1 MKNNVFWLNPLFR
14 LLERRRL
21 IWFAVILAAEVLLLW
36 GSDTFWEI
44 FFVILPM
51 LFYIFYGTNRISF
64 ERGVV
69 KFNYYHTVRR
79 AGKNRPVL
87 VKYTVSDIEDLK
99 FDQNKLEK
107 IFGCGHFS
115 FRGNSV
121 YESRYNDFQPKT
133 SFTFYGLT
141 NFRQT
146 KKEICDIL
154 GVNEAE

>member
-1 MKNNVFWLNPLFR
+1 MKNNILWLNPIFR
-14 LLERRRL
+14 LLETRRL

-36 GSDTFWEI
+36 GSDTLWEI
-44 FFVILPM
+44 IFVLLPM
-51 LFYIFYGTNRISF
+51 LFYIFYGTNRIRF
-64 ERGVV
+64 ERGTV

-79 AGKNRPVL
+79 AGKNRPIR
-87 VKYTVSDIEDLK
+87 VKYTVTDIEDLK
-99 FDQNKLEK
+99 FEQNKLER

-121 YESRYNDFQPKT
+121 YEASREGFEPKT

-154 GVNEAE
+154 GVKETE